1 MEKQQNG
8 KYVDFSLYVFMILLN
23 IQKWPMEMRRSI
35 TFVYVNEPI
44 PLNRIQNYFN
54 QIGQSEHFSG
64 NWENR
69 QKREKLGKKTLNVS

>member
-1 MEKQQNG
+1 
-8 KYVDFSLYVFMILLN
+8 
-23 IQKWPMEMRRSI
+23 MEMRRSI